1 MFFNPKLWWSWI
13 LIQIHDINY
22 DIIAISESRIMRNLE
37 VTKNINIKN
46 YNMEYKSTESTAGWA
61 VMYSKPSSIKT
72 KNQS

>member
-46 YNMEYKSTESTAGWA
+46 YKMEYKSTESTAGWA
-61 VMYSKPSSIKT
+61 VICSKPSSIKT